1 MKHSDISLGKVY
13 YTYIGK
19 KLCPIVV
26 TGILSIDDKTP
37 VYRVRREG
45 QESNLPMP
53 RTAGSLRKEP
63 TTNKIIKP
71 IKSPT
76 GW

>member
-1 MKHSDISLGKVY
+1 VKHTDINLGKVY

-19 KLCPIVV
+19 HLCPIVV
-26 TGILSIDDKTP
+26 TGILSIDGKTP

-45 QESNLPMP
+45 EENNLPMP

-63 TTNKIIKP
+63 IKQD
-71 IKSPT
+71 INRTS
-76 GW
+76 